1 MKFRRISLTRPGGRM
16 LVRNWMSKPVITIEA
31 AGTVGAAARLL
42 SENHIKRLPVLEA
55 GRLVGI
61 LSEKDLRALALPGD
75 ETLIVREVMTR
86 DPVTIGLDE
95 PVEAAAVKMHDHE
108 FGALPVIGP
117 GGELAG
123 ILTEEDVFEAMIA
136 MTGARFAGV
145 RLSLEIEDRPGSIQE
160 VTNLIRAEGGKILS
174 IVTSYQGVRAGY
186 RELVLKIS
194 TDHSEQIV
202 ERLAG
207 AYPGTTVVKV

>member
-1 MKFRRISLTRPGGRM
+1 
-16 LVRNWMSKPVITIEA
+16 
-31 AGTVGAAARLL
+31 
-42 SENHIKRLPVLEA
+42 
-55 GRLVGI
+55 
-61 LSEKDLRALALPGD
+61 
-75 ETLIVREVMTR
+75 
-86 DPVTIGLDE
+86 
-95 PVEAAAVKMHDHE
+95 
-108 FGALPVIGP
+108 VIGP

-202 ERLAG
+202 ECLAG